1 MAKRTIQECDLTKQ
15 EYDPDETVIITIKKK
30 GKSKGRSYDLSPD
43 AAAKLEMQLVAGSD
57 AELDSNWTFSPASQE
72 ETYTY
77 TEFGEKPV
85 EKTRAELENITY
97 DDIDDD
103 SRFVAAKK
111 AELKEEGIINTEPRE
126 VVNSVFKGNGNC
138 SHPNRGRVQMTMR
151 GEERYAYTICKDCR
165 AQLPYK
171 KKSDQ
176 ENYASAKLPADVR
189 MKDI

>member
-15 EYDPDETVIITIKKK
+15 EYDPDETVTITIKKTGK
-30 GKSKGRSYDLSPD
+30 GRGRSYDLSPD
-43 AAAKLEMQLVAGSD
+43 AAAKLEQQLVAGSD
-57 AELDSNWTFSPASQE
+57 AVLEDDWDFRSKPKPEPRARPERDEYIRNRD
-72 ETYTY
+72 
-77 TEFGEKPV
+77 FGDDD
-85 EKTRAELENITY
+85 ENE
-97 DDIDDD
+97 DD